1 MVREETKRRRS
12 DETRSDHAHK
22 MLERVFYIPKTTSYH
37 GIHDKETQVR
47 GVDTIFTYN
56 GRECNCDEKAAVNYV
71 AKSLQTFS
79 LELSFI
85 DRTNKQVAGWFLKDD
100 SLTDSYIFVW
110 FDKDSYEM
118 ALVEKKRINEYLE
131 SLGWNKDK
139 LHRKS
144 ELIREGKDENFGNIK
159 KNGCK
164 FSFSNYDWMPERPI
178 NVLVPRDKL
187 LEMALFTK
195 KAPYEKEDKIIFGL
209 S

>member
-1 MVREETKRRRS
+1 
-12 DETRSDHAHK
+12 
-22 MLERVFYIPKTTSYH
+22 MLERVFYIPKTTDYR
-37 GIHDKETQVR
+37 GIYDKETQVR
-47 GVDTIFTYN
+47 GVDAIFTYM
-56 GRECNCDEKAAVNYV
+56 GHEYNCDEKAAVNYV
-71 AKSLQTFS
+71 AKNLQTFS

-85 DRTNKQVAGWFLKDD
+85 DRANNKTDGWFLKDD
-100 SLTDSYIFVW
+100 SMTDSYIFVW

-118 ALVEKKRINEYLE
+118 VLVEKKRIKEYLE

-178 NVLVPRDKL
+178 NVLVPREKL
-187 LEMALFTK
+187 VKMAVFSK
-195 KAPYEKEDKIIFGL
+195 KFKYEKEDKIIFGL